1 MLTGRTSRDVP
12 GKVTD
17 EILRMEESSLD
28 AVFENPDT
36 MGALAKGFL
45 AGALRKQSVLLAG
58 VDLAAL
64 LLCCR
69 CFFRGRACRVF
80 CQGG

>member
-1 MLTGRTSRDVP
+1 MLTSRTSRDVP
-12 GKVTD
+12 GKVAD

-36 MGALAKGFL
+36 VGALAEGFL
-45 AGALRKQSVLLAG
+45 AGTLGEESVLLAG
-58 VDLAAL
+58 VALAAL

-69 CFFRGRACRVF
+69 CFFRRGAGRRVF
-80 CQGG
+80 CQ